1 MPTYLYEA
9 VKEYVLILE
18 GLDHSVKGRITRLIK
33 DAGVEEYYWDI
44 SHHYRPSESAAGVYY
59 PSKKT
64 TNSFN
69 EAESLL
75 LGYMKV
81 FTTIDVT
88 PNELY

>member
-1 MPTYLYEA
+1 MPIYLYEV
-9 VKEYVLILE
+9 VKENVLIVQ
-18 GLDHSVKGRITRLIK
+18 GLNHSVKGRITRLIK

-44 SHHYRPSESAAGVYY
+44 SHNYRPSESAGGIYY

-64 TNSFN
+64 TNSFE
-69 EAESLL
+69 EAEFLL
-75 LGYMKV
+75 LMYMRG